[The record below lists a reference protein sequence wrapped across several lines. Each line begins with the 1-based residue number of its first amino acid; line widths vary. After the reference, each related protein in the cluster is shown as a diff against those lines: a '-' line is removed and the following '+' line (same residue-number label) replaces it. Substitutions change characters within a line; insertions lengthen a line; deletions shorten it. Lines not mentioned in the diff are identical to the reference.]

1 MLIPRSGEDFID
13 RPLNVLLLGQAI
25 KQYPEFSELPVFTS
39 LLWSR
44 KISPLVASSHIWS
57 YAVRI
62 TALIWNYIS
71 SFYQRLNHTFGNV
84 RNNFLKQAVQ
94 KIPNSISRVKLEF
107 KSRTS
112 IRCNPVYPQV
122 ILVCS
127 VTVPIFK
134 GNYTLSLFIR
144 HPA

>member
-1 MLIPRSGEDFID
+1 MLISRSGEDFFD

-25 KQYPEFSELPVFTS
+25 KQYPEFSELPVFS

-44 KISPLVASSHIWS
+44 KISPLVASSGIQS
-57 YAVRI
+57 YTVRI

-71 SFYQRLNHTFGNV
+71 SFYQRLNHTFGNL
-84 RNNFLKQAVQ
+84 RNNFLKKTVQ
-94 KIPNSISRVKLEF
+94 KITNSISRVKLEF

-127 VTVPIFK
+127 VTIPIFQ
-134 GNYTLSLFIR
+134 GNYILSLFIR